1 MPHHCSTICLV
12 GNTINH
18 GERGGRGIWEAG
30 GKGSPSWI
38 RVTYYW
44 ETHLWEEPPVGP
56 GVRRKVC
63 VPVVVH
69 KEGGVSPGAGSRH
82 CAPIYQ
88 AQCVPPWDAGDQAT
102 LSKATTDLLGF
113 LAPSVLEL
121 TSCSGPDTSETPIIH
136 PAHCSQL
143 RRVSSQGSSCLKLA
157 MPQPSALVQYFLL
170 VLQAVRVRAHWLP
183 FGMNKA
189 QVSAF
194 ESKLTADTFQ
204 PC

>member
-12 GNTINH
+12 GNTMNH

-113 LAPSVLEL
+113 FGPLSVGVDELLRTRHFRDVDHSPCSLLPAPQGLISGFLMSQARYASTKCPCPVFPSCPPGSKGEGTLASLRNEQSSSV
-121 TSCSGPDTSETPIIH
+121 SI
-136 PAHCSQL
+136 
-143 RRVSSQGSSCLKLA
+143 
-157 MPQPSALVQYFLL
+157 
-170 VLQAVRVRAHWLP
+170 
-183 FGMNKA
+183 
-189 QVSAF
+189 
-194 ESKLTADTFQ
+194 
-204 PC
+204 